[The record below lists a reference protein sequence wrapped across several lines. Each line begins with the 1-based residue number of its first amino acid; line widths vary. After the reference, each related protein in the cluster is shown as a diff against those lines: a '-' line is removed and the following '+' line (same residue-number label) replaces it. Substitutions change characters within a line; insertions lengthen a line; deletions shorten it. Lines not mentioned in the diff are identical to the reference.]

1 MNSDKAQHIL
11 VTAPLGFGGI
21 TSMMINIQKNLDRD
35 KLNFDYLV
43 LHDRHE
49 DLEDIVLGMGSKK
62 IVASADDVRNKF
74 LRGITRWY
82 RLYRT
87 FKDNNIKVLHL
98 NGGPSSDM
106 NIVFLAKLAGA
117 NYIVLD
123 IDEFKDNILNLYD
136 LEKSHGLGNIQI
148 YRKILDFC
156 EKNKDNTDQLHFEN
170 QLILR
175 LYQQINRTK
184 RNLLRIADE
193 NIFMAISSNVDEY
206 IDIIEKNLFLA
217 AYDYKDCL
225 WMENY
230 VFMLYTLRYFMDL
243 FYAITFQEQKNKNMQ
258 RSNNEKSF
266 GNQMYQIMIPAVKS
280 AVPENVSGGK
290 EKSAQYYLG
299 NILRTYFIEAGNEY
313 IEKWRHNLDE

>member
-98 NGGPSSDM
+98 NGGPWLNDIFKKEVQKFANNRLGMSR
-106 NIVFLAKLAGA
+106 NTIAKTLGKVFK
-117 NYIVLD
+117 
-123 IDEFKDNILNLYD
+123 
-136 LEKSHGLGNIQI
+136 
-148 YRKILDFC
+148 
-156 EKNKDNTDQLHFEN
+156 
-170 QLILR
+170 
-175 LYQQINRTK
+175 RTK
-184 RNLLRIADE
+184 
-193 NIFMAISSNVDEY
+193 
-206 IDIIEKNLFLA
+206 K
-217 AYDYKDCL
+217 
-225 WMENY
+225 
-230 VFMLYTLRYFMDL
+230 
-243 FYAITFQEQKNKNMQ
+243 
-258 RSNNEKSF
+258 
-266 GNQMYQIMIPAVKS
+266 
-280 AVPENVSGGK
+280 
-290 EKSAQYYLG
+290 
-299 NILRTYFIEAGNEY
+299 
-313 IEKWRHNLDE
+313 

>member
-1 MNSDKAQHIL
+1 M
-11 VTAPLGFGGI
+11 
-21 TSMMINIQKNLDRD
+21 
-35 KLNFDYLV
+35 
-43 LHDRHE
+43 
-49 DLEDIVLGMGSKK
+49 
-62 IVASADDVRNKF
+62 
-74 LRGITRWY
+74 
-82 RLYRT
+82 
-87 FKDNNIKVLHL
+87 
-98 NGGPSSDM
+98 
-106 NIVFLAKLAGA
+106 
-117 NYIVLD
+117 
-123 IDEFKDNILNLYD
+123 
-136 LEKSHGLGNIQI
+136 
-148 YRKILDFC
+148 
-156 EKNKDNTDQLHFEN
+156 
-170 QLILR
+170 
-175 LYQQINRTK
+175 
-184 RNLLRIADE
+184 RIADE

-258 RSNNEKSF
+258 KSNNEKSF